1 MKRITRATMLTVA
14 VLGLASLTAPTTS
27 NAQNRDATLG
37 WDVAVKLQQTLTAE
51 QKAQLLER
59 PMRGPREVQRAGQR
73 GNNQR
78 ADQRGNN
85 QRAGQRGNNQR
96 AESRELRQEV
106 MRAGRE
112 VRQERN
118 AEAMK
123 ATLGLSDAQI
133 TGLRDAMKLE
143 PEARKEAMG
152 KLGLSDAQLE
162 TIQLHRAL
170 GRQMTARRR

>member
-1 MKRITRATMLTVA
+1 MKKTMLATMLTAA
-14 VLGLASLTAPTTS
+14 VLGLASLTAPATS

-59 PMRGPREVQRAGQR
+59 PMRGPREGQRAGQR

-78 ADQRGNN
+78 ANKRAVQNQRTG
-85 QRAGQRGNNQR
+85 QRAGQR
-96 AESRELRQEV
+96 AEGRELRQEV

-118 AEAMK
+118 AEALK

-143 PEARKEAMG
+143 PDARKEAVG
-152 KLGLSDAQLE
+152 KLGLSEVQLE

>member
-1 MKRITRATMLTVA
+1 MKTTLFATLFTIA
-14 VLGLASLTAPTTS
+14 AFAAPSTS

-51 QKAQLLER
+51 QKAQLLNR
-59 PMRGPREVQRAGQR
+59 PMRAQRAGQR
-73 GNNQR
+73 DARNQR
-78 ADQRGNN
+78 GK
-85 QRAGQRGNNQR
+85 GQRGVGNQRPGQRNPGQR
-96 AESRELRQEV
+96 AETRELRKEV
-106 MRAGRE
+106 MKAGRN

-133 TGLRDAMKLE
+133 TGLREAMKLE
-143 PEARKEAMG
+143 PAAREEAIS
-152 KLGLSDAQLE
+152 KLGLSEAQRE

-170 GRQMTARRR
+170 GRQMAARRR